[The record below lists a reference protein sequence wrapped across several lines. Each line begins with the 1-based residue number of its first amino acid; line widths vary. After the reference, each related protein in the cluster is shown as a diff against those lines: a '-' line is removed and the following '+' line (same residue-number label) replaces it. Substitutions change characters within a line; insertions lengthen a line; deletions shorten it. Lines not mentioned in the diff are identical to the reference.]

1 MKKKKSTKLKAEEMH
16 KAYLE
21 MITKYGEMHERY
33 SPEALIKG
41 GLFAALEGVFECAPS
56 REAASDTI
64 ISMVGMITQKLDD
77 EKAEEEKFEK
87 KVVNFPA
94 SQGVH

>member
-1 MKKKKSTKLKAEEMH
+1 MH

-21 MITKYGEMHERY
+21 MMVKYGEMHERY

-41 GLFAALEGVFECAPS
+41 GLFAALEGVIECAPS
-56 REAASDTI
+56 DQEAFETI
-64 ISMVGMITQKLDD
+64 TSMVRMILQKHKD
-77 EKAEEEKFEK
+77 EKAEEEK

>member
-16 KAYLE
+16 DAYIE
-21 MITKYGEMHERY
+21 MMCKYGEMHEKY

-41 GLFAALEGVFECAPS
+41 GLCAALEGVFECAPS

-64 ISMVGMITQKLDD
+64 LSMIRMILQKLDE
-77 EKAEEEKFEK
+77 EKAKEIKK

>member
-16 KAYLE
+16 KAYVE
-21 MITKYGEMHERY
+21 MMVKYGEMHERY

-64 ISMVGMITQKLDD
+64 ISMVRTITQKLDD
-77 EKAEEEKFEK
+77 EKAEEEK